1 MMFLRKFLVY
11 AKTLAI
17 RRSSLVTPSSQIVG
31 TQAVLNVL
39 MGERYKMFTKESKS
53 VLRGEYGRLPG
64 KVNEAVRKKAI
75 GNDKVITCRPADLL
89 KPELDT
95 YRKELGDLAQSEED
109 VLSYALFPQVAKKFF
124 EARRDGT
131 VPSGA
136 DKTVSPAPASAK
148 PAASSALRPTQR
160 EVLVVEDLTEDTPL

>member
-1 MMFLRKFLVY
+1 M
-11 AKTLAI
+11 
-17 RRSSLVTPSSQIVG
+17 
-31 TQAVLNVL
+31 
-39 MGERYKMFTKESKS
+39 
-53 VLRGEYGRLPG
+53 
-64 KVNEAVRKKAI
+64 
-75 GNDKVITCRPADLL
+75 L

-148 PAASSALRPTQR
+148 PATSSASRPTQR